1 MSTRLVDLSNAAIG
15 EVVLGVPTS
24 AEYSARAQQV
34 RSGGNAMAGDQR
46 IDKGAYDLSCSLS
59 AEDPLSVPVVAALT
73 TAQAVTAS
81 GRVSGSATAQKF
93 TVTHGVL
100 TSIGL
105 SIQEDQSAKVTYGF
119 RNRGATGTS
128 AMTPLLALAQEL
140 KIAAGTTRVAA
151 TRGRVIQFAAG
162 ALFTPDDGEAVA
174 LPIKGLQ
181 WNAQADVA
189 ADKDTGELI
198 ITQLDVSGWSIS
210 GSITLQDQTIID
222 ASGLS
227 TSDYLA
233 ALGRGTL
240 TVPLKLAGQGH
251 ATPPTNQVLT
261 AARVQFFSSSG
272 RQQEGANWAENTAEF
287 DAETSTAAGV
297 AMALAAMLTYA
308 AAT

>member
-1 MSTRLVDLSNAAIG
+1 MATRLVDLANAAIG
-15 EVVLGVPTS
+15 NVVLGVPKT
-24 AEYSARAQQV
+24 AEYSARAAQI
-34 RSGGNAMAGDQR
+34 RSGGNAMVGDQR
-46 IDKGAYDLSCSLS
+46 VDKGPFDISCTLS

-81 GRVSGSATAQKF
+81 GRISGGATAQKF
-93 TVTHGVL
+93 TLVHGVL
-100 TSIGL
+100 VSVGL
-105 SIQEDQSAKVTYGF
+105 NIQEDQSATVTYGF

-128 AMTPLLALAQEL
+128 AMTPLAALAQEL
-140 KIAAGTTRVAA
+140 QIASGTARVAA
-151 TRGRVIQFAAG
+151 TRGRVIQFASG
-162 ALFTPDDGEAVA
+162 ALFTPDEGDPVT

-181 WNAQADVA
+181 WNAQGDVA
-189 ADKDTGELI
+189 VDRDTGELI
-198 ITQLDVSGWSIS
+198 ITQLDVAGWSIS
-210 GSITLQDQTIID
+210 GSITLQDQTIIE

-261 AARVQFFSSSG
+261 AARVQFYSSSG
-272 RQQEGANWAENTAEF
+272 RQQEGANFAENSAEF
-287 DAETSTAAGV
+287 DAETSTDAGV
-297 AMALAAMLTYA
+297 AMTLAQMLTYA